1 MPEIG
6 KRIRARREELGIT
19 QEELASRLGYKSKT
33 TIAKIENGTN
43 DIIQSKVIEFA
54 KVLDTTPAYLMGWV
68 SPENNASGTV
78 KKSSFMPDFMLTLP
92 DGSKMNIEYHTQ
104 KNFDASKIQHLQ
116 KLLSYYLSLNGI
128 GQKKAMDNLEDL
140 FKIYSDSAPMNLL
153 NAAHE
158 RTDIPDSEKT
168 KEAKKAEEDIMD
180 DPNF

>member
-6 KRIRARREELGIT
+6 KRIRTRREELGMT

-43 DIIQSKVIEFA
+43 DIVQSKVIEFA
-54 KVLDTTPAYLMGWV
+54 KVLDTSPAYLMGWI
-68 SPENNASGTV
+68 
-78 KKSSFMPDFMLTLP
+78 SSEQNTSKTNDHRPDFILALP
-92 DGSKMNIEYHTQ
+92 DGTEINIEYHVH
-104 KNFDASKIQHLQ
+104 KDYDALKIQQLQ
-116 KLLSYYLSLNGI
+116 RIFSYYLSLNDI
-128 GQKKAMDNLEDL
+128 GQRKAMDNLEDL
-140 FKIYSDSAPMNLL
+140 SKIYSSSTHTKLL

-158 RTDIPDSEKT
+158 RTDISESERT